1 MKLKKIIPVLLLPL
15 LVFAQGH
22 LIFTELV
29 LQPSAGEYVVIK
41 NPTASA
47 VNLSNYY
54 ITDATDV
61 ANSKYYYNLPGGSD
75 FWSGNGSDFIARFPA
90 ISLPAGESIVL
101 GFGRDSDYFAEYGE
115 YPDLYLKGTGPDTMR
130 QALSGVTTIGGSP
143 NAKLDNAAETLI
155 LFYWDGVSSTVQ
167 DVDYLLWGNN
177 SHAIDK
183 SGVPGYNNDTPVGN
197 QSFMPT
203 HDDGEK
209 LIRVD
214 DNEGTEISS
223 GGNGITGHD
232 ETSENLAATWT
243 VTTLASS
250 RPSVSNVLLSPAS
263 PHSEDTLTVSATITD
278 DVGGLLVECVYT
290 FAGDTLAVDMDVSSG
305 DTYTCRIDPLGS
317 SGSLTYYVRAE
328 NSLGLKD
335 SSMVYSKN
343 IVTYV
348 AAQTIKDLRDN
359 YDLLEETV
367 VTATGVVTAQMGR
380 INTYA
385 SYIQD
390 ASGRGIY
397 IFGAAMGGITRG
409 TRVAVTGTLS
419 KYNQSMQIKDIS
431 VTNLGP
437 AEMPAIQTLTCRQ
450 LNNNYMEL
458 EGTMVKVKGQ
468 ITARADGIGGGS
480 NITIDDGTASL
491 TLRVW
496 DSTNLWGDPTADSL
510 LSVGQLVEVAAI
522 GSFYAN
528 AAQLLPAYAEDIVPW
543 VDGAP
548 GEGNVSLTVAPFPF
562 VPQLGE
568 VIQYSY
574 EYPDASRVTIR
585 IYDLA
590 GRYVTTLTDD
600 YHGMSWALDKTWN
613 GRNEVNQLV
622 PPGTY
627 IMHMEVV
634 ERVTGKVYRKAQP
647 VVIAVKK

>member
-1 MKLKKIIPVLLLPL
+1 MKLKKILLVLLLPL

-61 ANSKYYYNLPGGSD
+61 ANGKYYYNLPDGTD
-75 FWSGNGSDFIARFPA
+75 YWSGAGSDFIARFPA
-90 ISLPAGESIVL
+90 ISLPAGESLVL
-101 GFGRDSDYFAEYGE
+101 GLGRDLDYFTEYGE
-115 YPDLYLKGTGPDTMR
+115 YPDLYLKGTGADTML
-130 QALSGVTTIGGSP
+130 QAVSGVTTIGGSP
-143 NAKLDNAAETLI
+143 NAKLDNNAETLI
-155 LFYWDGVSSTVQ
+155 LFYWDGSSPAVK

-177 SHAIDK
+177 SHAVDK
-183 SGVPGYNNDTPVGN
+183 SGLAGYEDDTPVAD

-203 HDDGEK
+203 HLDGEK
-209 LIRVD
+209 LIRID
-214 DNEGTEISS
+214 EDEGAEISS

-232 ETSENLAATWT
+232 ETSENLAATWV
-243 VTTLASS
+243 VTDLASS
-250 RPSVSNVLLSPAS
+250 RPSVSDVILSPAS
-263 PHSEDTLTVSATITD
+263 PHSEDTLSISATVTD
-278 DVGGLLVECVYT
+278 AVGGLLVECVYT
-290 FAGDTLAVDMDVSSG
+290 FGGDTLTVDMDATG
-305 DTYTCRIDPLGS
+305 DDTYACTIDPLGS
-317 SGSLTYYVRAE
+317 SGAMTYYVRAE

-343 IVTYV
+343 IAAYV

-359 YDLLEETV
+359 YDLLAETV

-390 ASGRGIY
+390 ESGRGIY

-419 KYNQSMQIKDIS
+419 KYNQSMQLKDIS
-431 VTNLGP
+431 VNNLGP
-437 AEMPAIQTLTCRQ
+437 GEMPTIQMYTCRQ
-450 LNNNYMEL
+450 LQNNYMEL
-458 EGTMVKVKGQ
+458 EGTLVRVKGQ
-468 ITARADGIGGGS
+468 ITGRADGIGGGS

-496 DSTNLWGDPTADSL
+496 DSTNLLNDNTADSL
-510 LSVGQLVEVAAI
+510 LSVGKLVEVAGI

-528 AAQLLPAYAEDIVPW
+528 AAQLLPAYPGDIVPW

-548 GEGNVSLTVAPFPF
+548 GEGGVSLTVAPFPF
-562 VPQLGE
+562 VPQIGE

-574 EYPDASRVTIR
+574 EYPDAARVTIR
-585 IYDLA
+585 VYDLA
-590 GRYVTTLTDD
+590 GRYVTTLSDD
-600 YHGMSWALDKTWN
+600 YHGMSWAMEKTWN

-634 ERVTGKVYRKAQP
+634 ERLTGKVYRKAQP